1 MITDSEKLDKILE
14 SLTKLEKLHKIFPE
28 LERIQKK
35 LKISIG
41 TNRETTITNY
51 DSSVRSYEKFAIEKL
66 ELQKIT
72 IQNHKSSILGYLNH
86 SKGIITRETVRAYH
100 DSNESESWKTNQVKA
115 LRRYLRDFLKLGPW
129 IEEFGFSTSTNKL
142 KQEIPTNEELVR
154 FCLALDDFQ
163 IQLIFL
169 ILLNSGLREGEILSL
184 NYKSI
189 DFETNQI
196 DSREAHSG
204 KTKLSWFSF
213 VTQQTADCLNA
224 WISSDAFEEEL
235 NEDTKLFN
243 ISPRTLQQKFKNTSE
258 NTGIFI
264 NPHLLRTVFVERC
277 RDAGI
282 EKEYIQAFQGRK
294 PRGVLEAN
302 YTVYGPK
309 SLKKQYEKVES
320 KLILDL
326 PSIHT

>member
-1 MITDSEKLDKILE
+1 MLDSEKLDKIL
-14 SLTKLEKLHKIFPE
+14 LGQ
-28 LERIQKK
+28 ERIQKK
-35 LKISIG
+35 LKISTG
-41 TNRETTITNY
+41 TNRETTITDY
-51 DSSVRSYEKFAIEKL
+51 DSSIRSYEKFATEEL
-66 ELQKIT
+66 GLQKIT
-72 IQNHKSSILGYLNH
+72 IQNQKSTILGYLNH
-86 SKGIITRETVRAYH
+86 SKGIINKETVRAYH
-100 DSNESESWKTNQVKA
+100 DSNESKSWKTNQVKA

-129 IEEFGFSTSTNKL
+129 IEEFEFSTSIIEL
-142 KQEIPTNEELVR
+142 KQEIPANEELVR

-189 DFETNQI
+189 DFETNRI
-196 DSREAHSG
+196 DSREVHDG

-224 WISSDAFEEEL
+224 WISSDVFEEL
-235 NEDTKLFN
+235 NDDTKLFD
-243 ISPRTLQQKFKNTSE
+243 ISPRTLQQRFKDTSKS
-258 NTGIFI
+258 TGIFI
-264 NPHLLRTVFVERC
+264 NPHLLRTVFAERC

-320 KLILDL
+320 KLVLDL
-326 PSIHT
+326 PSIDT

>member
-1 MITDSEKLDKILE
+1 MITDSEKLDEVLQK
-14 SLTKLEKLHKIFPE
+14 

-35 LKISIG
+35 LKIS
-41 TNRETTITNY
+41 TDPNKEKTIT
-51 DSSVRSYEKFAIEKL
+51 DFISSLESYQKFAL
-66 ELQKIT
+66 DDLNLQKIT
-72 IQNHKSSILGYLNH
+72 IRNHKSAILSFLKF
-86 SKGIITRETVRAYH
+86 SKGIINKQTVEEYL
-100 DSNESESWKTNQVKA
+100 DSNESKSWKSNQLKA
-115 LRRYLRDFLKLGPW
+115 LRRYIRDFLRLGIW
-129 IEEFGFSTSTNKL
+129 IEQEFQFSEKKDSL
-142 KQEIPTNEELVR
+142 KQDVPSNEQLTQ

-163 IQLIFL
+163 TQLIFL

-184 NYKSI
+184 SYKNI
-189 DFETNQI
+189 DFETNRI

-204 KTKLSWFSF
+204 KTKLSWLSF
-213 VTQQTADCLNA
+213 VTRQTADCLNA
-224 WISSDAFEEEL
+224 WVSSDVFEEEL
-235 NEDTKLFN
+235 NEDTKLFD
-243 ISPRTLQQKFKNTSE
+243 ISPRTLQQKFKDTSK

-264 NPHLLRTVFVERC
+264 NPHLLRTVFAERC

-326 PSIHT
+326 PSIDT

>member
-1 MITDSEKLDKILE
+1 MTADSEKLDEILQ
-14 SLTKLEKLHKIFPE
+14 K

-35 LKISIG
+35 LKIS
-41 TNRETTITNY
+41 TDPNKEKTIT
-51 DSSVRSYEKFAIEKL
+51 DFISSLESYQKFAL
-66 ELQKIT
+66 DDLNLQKIT
-72 IQNHKSSILGYLNH
+72 IRNHKSAILSFLKI
-86 SKGIITRETVRAYH
+86 SKGIINKQTVEEYL
-100 DSNESESWKTNQVKA
+100 DSNESKSWKSNQLKA
-115 LRRYLRDFLKLGPW
+115 LRRYIRDFLRLGIW
-129 IEEFGFSTSTNKL
+129 IEQEFQFSEKKDSL
-142 KQEIPTNEELVR
+142 KQDVPSNEQLTQ
-154 FCLALDDFQ
+154 FCLTLDDFQ
-163 IQLIFL
+163 TQLIFL

-184 NYKSI
+184 SYKSI
-189 DFETNQI
+189 DFETNRI
-196 DSREAHSG
+196 DSREAHGG

-224 WISSDAFEEEL
+224 WVSSDVFEEEL
-235 NEDTKLFN
+235 NKDTKLFN
-243 ISPRTLQQKFKNTSE
+243 ISPRTLQQKFKDTSE

-264 NPHLLRTVFVERC
+264 NPHLLRTVFAERC

-282 EKEYIQAFQGRK
+282 EKEYIQAFEGRK

-326 PSIHT
+326 PAIDT